1 MRQRR
6 VKVLT
11 TNNLEISG
19 ELTITMSPDSY
30 RSKISDLL
38 NNSRNFIDL
47 TDVEV
52 YGNDEQLLAKMP
64 FLCINKPAIALVLED
79 ESSPTLVCKTDTG
92 EAHSAPQAGESQPS
106 GCQ

>member
-52 YGNDEQLLAKMP
+52 RGNDQQLIAKMP
-64 FLCINKPAIALVLED
+64 FLCINKPAIALLFE
-79 ESSPTLVCKTDTG
+79 EEFAQTSPDTPK
-92 EAHSAPQAGESQPS
+92 SACAFSTAPNSAD
-106 GCQ
+106 

>member
-19 ELTITMSPDSY
+19 ELTIPMLPDSA
-30 RSKISDLL
+30 RSKISVLL

-52 YGNDEQLLAKMP
+52 RGNDQQLIAKMP
-64 FLCINKPAIALVLED
+64 FLCINKPAIALLLE
-79 ESSPTLVCKTDTG
+79 EEFAQTSPDTSN
-92 EAHSAPQAGESQPS
+92 SAMLFQHCAE
-106 GCQ
+106 

>member
-1 MRQRR
+1 MP
-6 VKVLT
+6 
-11 TNNLEISG
+11 
-19 ELTITMSPDSY
+19 PDSA

-79 ESSPTLVCKTDTG
+79 ESSQHMR
-92 EAHSAPQAGESQPS
+92 EQQPLKPS
-106 GCQ
+106 PSLRR